1 MARDYVLPT
10 EGLRADRFVS
20 SAVLDEWLRPLVAEF
35 LGPFA
40 LVLFGAGSFLTAA
53 SYGFSNGGTVLLV
66 ALAHG
71 LAIGLV
77 FAAAGHISGGHYN
90 PAVSIAL
97 WLAGRLG
104 TLKAAAYV
112 VAQLAGAIVAAA
124 VLRYVFP
131 GEIWDPVHLGAPVI
145 AKAGAAPIIVGRA
158 RGFWLELI
166 MTFVLMYVMFGA
178 ALDKRGPGVVG
189 ALAIGLAYSVG
200 VMLGGPLTGAAMNP
214 ARQFGPAV
222 VANYWTDGWIY
233 WVAPIAGAAAAALLY
248 AWVLMPPGQGRS
260 WPAGPED

>member
-10 EGLRADRFVS
+10 EALRAERFVS
-20 SAVLDEWLRPLVAEF
+20 AAVLDEWLRPLVAEF

-53 SYGFSNGGTVLLV
+53 SYSFSNGGTVLLV

-71 LAIGLV
+71 LAIGLM

-90 PAVSIAL
+90 PAVSIGL

-104 TLKAAAYV
+104 TLRTAAYI
-112 VAQLAGAIVAAA
+112 VAQLAGAVVAAA

-131 GEIWDPVHLGAPVI
+131 GNIWDPAHLGAPVI

-178 ALDKRGPGVVG
+178 ALDKRGPGAVG
-189 ALAIGLAYSVG
+189 ALAIGLTYSVG
-200 VMLGGPLTGAAMNP
+200 IMLGGPLTGAAMNP
-214 ARQFGPAV
+214 ARQFGPGL
-222 VANYWTDGWIY
+222 VANYWADAWIY
-233 WVAPIAGAAAAALLY
+233 WLAPIAGAAVAALLY
-248 AWVLMPPGQGRS
+248 GWVLQPPGQGRN
-260 WPAGPED
+260 WPGPPEA